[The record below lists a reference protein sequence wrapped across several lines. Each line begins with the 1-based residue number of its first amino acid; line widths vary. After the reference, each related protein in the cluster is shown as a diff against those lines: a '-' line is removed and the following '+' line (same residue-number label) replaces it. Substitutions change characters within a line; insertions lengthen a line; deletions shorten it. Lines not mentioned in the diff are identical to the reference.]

1 MFPMPYLSD
10 ATAFHDAADLIA
22 RHGDA
27 AGGVAATRAGRSR
40 DIGNVVHF
48 CRWRQIERLIA
59 VLALPSAVGT
69 VH

>member
-1 MFPMPYLSD
+1 MPTMPYLADSR
-10 ATAFHDAADLIA
+10 AVHDAAELIA
-22 RHGDA
+22 LHGDA
-27 AGGVAATRAGRSR
+27 AGDEAAIRADRSR

-59 VLALPSAVGT
+59 VMSAPCAVGT

>member
-1 MFPMPYLSD
+1 MPTMPYLAD
-10 ATAFHDAADLIA
+10 PKAVHDAAELIA
-22 RHGDA
+22 LHGPA
-27 AGGVAATRAGRSR
+27 AAEEAALRADRSR

-59 VLALPSAVGT
+59 VMAAPGALGT

>member
-1 MFPMPYLSD
+1 MPMIPYVSD
-10 ATAFHDAADLIA
+10 AAAFDAAADLIA

-27 AGGVAATRAGRSR
+27 AAVEASNRADRSR

-59 VLALPSAVGT
+59 VLATPCAVGT